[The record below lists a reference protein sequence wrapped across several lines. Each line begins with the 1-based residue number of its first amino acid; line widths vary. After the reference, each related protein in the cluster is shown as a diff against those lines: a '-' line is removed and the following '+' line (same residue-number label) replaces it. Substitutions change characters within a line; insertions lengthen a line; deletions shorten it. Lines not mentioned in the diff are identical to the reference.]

1 MINNKNKGLHMSNLK
16 GVSRY
21 CNQDKFNIIVCG
33 GEKKDIVVRD
43 VYSIKANNFTSVR
56 NLT

>member
-1 MINNKNKGLHMSNLK
+1 MIDNKNKGLHISNLK

-33 GEKKDIVVRD
+33 REKKVLLFVMCIVLKQ
-43 VYSIKANNFTSVR
+43 I
-56 NLT
+56 NLPVLET